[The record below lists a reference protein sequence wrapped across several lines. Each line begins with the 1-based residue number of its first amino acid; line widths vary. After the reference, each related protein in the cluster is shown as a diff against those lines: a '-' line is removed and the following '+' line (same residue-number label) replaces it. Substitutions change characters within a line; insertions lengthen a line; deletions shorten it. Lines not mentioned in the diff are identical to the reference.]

1 MKERDFL
8 NWVIDVAK
16 TTGWHVWHV
25 PAPMVAS
32 RKGGFVPSSQ
42 GAGLPDLIM
51 MHEDPPRLVFAEVK
65 GTGGSPT
72 IDQLK
77 FLRMARE
84 VANDAHEPV
93 YDDLG
98 PRVMDAYLWS
108 PGDEERIETI
118 LKSRVLA

>member
-1 MKERDFL
+1 VKERLFL

-65 GTGGSPT
+65 GSGGSPT
-72 IDQLK
+72 VQQLK
-77 FLRMARE
+77 FLRMAKTVGQ
-84 VANDAHEPV
+84 VASARAYVDPTMA
-93 YDDLG
+93 
-98 PRVMDAYLWS
+98 AYLWS
-108 PGDEERIETI
+108 PGDETQIEML
-118 LKSRVLA
+118 LKSRVLS